1 MIEPDSCAALKSLN
15 FCNSRSREDLL
26 YEILQSLFR
35 IHQIHLSVRFV
46 WVPAHVGTS
55 YNKNKEWSHWSKQF
69 SA

>member
-1 MIEPDSCAALKSLN
+1 MVIEPDSCAALKSLN

-46 WVPAHVGTS
+46 WVPAHVGIDG
-55 YNKNKEWSHWSKQF
+55 NEKADKAAKLCV
-69 SA
+69 